1 MASTEQEIREEQPPP
16 RAWRAAA
23 AADGDALRQRPVGA
37 EEPAY
42 RLLGHQRELAERRLN
57 ALRAGVLV
65 LLTSAALAYAPSIPA
80 ALNRANVVVLVP
92 LALWTAAQYLLFYR
106 KPRLPDWLA
115 VANPVVDITAVTAI
129 LALYGLSGYAELALK
144 SPLFLAYFVILA
156 GRPVASATSKAALVA
171 TLAVLQY
178 AALSA
183 FFQTT
188 GRVGVVVSPVALG
201 PGAVSLLDEGAKALL
216 LAVAGWICTYATAWH
231 ERMATSYY
239 RESRD
244 REQLETKL
252 AQAQLQS
259 LRLQLNPHFLFNTL
273 NGITALIGVD
283 ALAAERMVSGLSDLL
298 RLSLRNAGEQEVP
311 LERELEVLRHYLDIQ
326 LIRFEDRLT
335 VDMDVDPAAMRGL
348 VPNLLL
354 QPLVEN
360 AIRHGIAPRAAPG
373 RVLVRAHRGNGILR
387 LVVADDGVGPRG
399 SQPPVEGTGLGNT
412 RARLQHLYGPHHR
425 YSAGPGERGGF
436 VVEVEVPYREEG

>member
-1 MASTEQEIREEQPPP
+1 MASREHELSGESLSRRAAGNGGQDDAGPPP
-16 RAWRAAA
+16 PAGVEEAAH
-23 AADGDALRQRPVGA
+23 
-37 EEPAY
+37 
-42 RLLGHQRELAERRLN
+42 RLLGLQRELAERRLN
-57 ALRAGVLV
+57 GLRAGVLV
-65 LLTSAALAYAPSIPA
+65 LLTSAALAYAPSVPA
-80 ALNRANVVVLVP
+80 ALNRANVLVLVP
-92 LALWTAAQYLLFYR
+92 LILWTAAQYLLFYR
-106 KPRLPDWLA
+106 KPRLPGWLTA
-115 VANPVVDITAVTAI
+115 ANPVVDISAVTAI
-129 LALYGLSGYAELALK
+129 LALYGLAGYAELALK

-156 GRPVASATSKAALVA
+156 GRPVASSASKAALVA
-171 TLAVLQY
+171 ALAVFEY
-178 AALSA
+178 GALSS
-183 FFQTT
+183 FFGST
-188 GRVGVVVSPVALG
+188 GRVGVVTSPVALG
-201 PGAVSLLDEGAKALL
+201 PGVISLLDEGAKILL

-283 ALAAERMVSGLSDLL
+283 TLAAERMVAGLSELL

-335 VDMDVDPAAMRGL
+335 VDMDIEPAALHAL

-387 LVVADDGVGPRG
+387 LVVSDDGVGHRG
-399 SQPPVEGTGLGNT
+399 GGPVTEGTGLGNT
-412 RARLQHLYGPHHR
+412 RARLQHLYGPRHR

-436 VVEVEVPYREEG
+436 VVEVEVPYREATE